1 MGKFEEVY
9 NEIITEMAGDF
20 KNQQKLY
27 KKIVE
32 SKNGT
37 FFNKDDLLKLIKM
50 ILF

>member
-27 KKIVE
+27 KEIVGC
-32 SKNGT
+32 KNGT
-37 FFNKDDLLKLIKM
+37 FLIKM
-50 ILF
+50 IY